1 MGMSRKFNRQKSM
14 LPKINKPPQMH
25 GIWFSQKEYE
35 KLRKDIANE
44 VSQDAIAKV
53 LSISACLLLFHFG
66 ELRKKGTRL
75 QKYHDM
81 FKELLEIADKPT
93 KEMLEAEQKLYE
105 LTGTKILREEK

>member
-14 LPKINKPPQMH
+14 MPKINKPPQAH
-25 GIWFSQKEYE
+25 GIWLSQKEYE
-35 KLRKDIANE
+35 KLKQDITND
-44 VSQDAIAKV
+44 VSRDAIAKV

-66 ELRKKGTRL
+66 ELRKKDTRL

-93 KEMLEAEQKLYE
+93 QEMLKAEQKLYE
-105 LTGTKILREEK
+105 VTGTKILREEK